1 MRCGHAMHRGCYEEH
16 IKSAYKCPICS
27 KSVVNMETQFRN
39 LDIAIQMQPMPEKFR
54 DTRAVVLCNDCS
66 ARTTTE
72 YHWLGLKCAVC
83 RSYNTSELQILGV
96 DSVQGATGGA
106 DTATQLPSEEPQ
118 SGNPS
123 TSTTQFLAPRDIPR
137 RRRHSSNLLDHGIDA
152 SGADHRDLGS
162 FVLQERL
169 VRSVSPSH
177 AAERTMRLGTQHAN
191 ADDSDDEAGD
201 FIGFWSRVP
210 RSSKPNEDQ
219 DGESE
224 YDDESTSSVDDE
236 MEDDDDDEDDE
247 EEISLFGHR

>member
-1 MRCGHAMHRGCYEEH
+1 MHRGCYEEH
-16 IKSAYKCPICS
+16 IKTAYKCPICS

-39 LDIAIQMQPMPEKFR
+39 LDIAIQMQPMPEKFQ

-96 DSVQGATGGA
+96 DSAQGLTGGA
-106 DTATQLPSEEPQ
+106 ATTTPQSSEPQ
-118 SGNPS
+118 SENPS
-123 TSTTQFLAPRDIPR
+123 TSATQTLAPRDIPR
-137 RRRHSSNLLDHGIDA
+137 RRRHSSNLLDHGIDT
-152 SGADHRDLGS
+152 SGANPRDLGS
-162 FVLQERL
+162 FVVQERL

-177 AAERTMRLGTQHAN
+177 GAERTMRSGMQQSS

-210 RSSKPNEDQ
+210 QGIKPNEDE

-224 YDDESTSSVDDE
+224 SDGESLSSVDED
-236 MEDDDDDEDDE
+236 MEEDDDEDDE

>member
-1 MRCGHAMHRGCYEEH
+1 
-16 IKSAYKCPICS
+16 
-27 KSVVNMETQFRN
+27 METQFRN
-39 LDIAIQMQPMPEKFR
+39 LDIAIQMQPMPEKFK

-66 ARTTTE
+66 AKTTTE

-96 DSVQGATGGA
+96 DSGQGLTGVSS
-106 DTATQLPSEEPQ
+106 TSTTTSQSSEPQ
-118 SGNPS
+118 SEDPS
-123 TSTTQFLAPRDIPR
+123 TSTSQNLAPRDIPR
-137 RRRHSSNLLDHGIDA
+137 RRRHSSNVLDHGIDN
-152 SGADHRDLGS
+152 SGANPRDLGS

-177 AAERTMRLGTQHAN
+177 AAERTIRSGLQHSS

-210 RSSKPNEDQ
+210 RSIKSNDE

-224 YDDESTSSVDDE
+224 SDGESLSSVDED
-236 MEDDDDDEDDE
+236 MEEDDEDDE